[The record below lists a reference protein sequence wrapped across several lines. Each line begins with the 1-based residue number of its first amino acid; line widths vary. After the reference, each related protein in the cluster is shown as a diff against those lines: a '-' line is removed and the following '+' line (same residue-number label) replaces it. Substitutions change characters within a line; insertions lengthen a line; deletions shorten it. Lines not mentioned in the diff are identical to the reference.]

1 MLLKKI
7 YLIFF
12 VFLFLSC
19 NNNLIT
25 IDESLNPKEY
35 KNVSALVVIN
45 PTEND
50 KPKDEV
56 WLQIQK
62 SSREIGNSVTEN
74 SELKIQNSYVERTA
88 PHNSLDSSLLVQKN
102 SRAAES
108 KIRFQSFKVGEVH
121 TFSDY
126 DNSRIVARMVAEGE
140 YCYIWQDDEALPNAK
155 LSEEEIKEFI
165 TKFDAIYLKQTNLC
179 GPKYDGTSKYENI
192 INPCKKISILLTDIK
207 PDVFGGFFRPYDYV
221 SANDSAKMEVIVVD
235 SVEAKNKEKVSMLY
249 STLVHEFSHLL
260 TFVNKNLKY
269 GLNYETWY
277 TEMLAMITEDF
288 FMQDLGVDYRNSSQ
302 ARLEAFVTGGY
313 IYGFKNWAKDDS
325 PYLNCSYSNAYA
337 FGAFLARNYGGAKLI
352 HEICTNEY
360 VNEES
365 VVNAVNTI
373 NGTSKTFSELLEEYS
388 FLLLNPQAKKSELS
402 SLYKESLGKV
412 NNYEY
417 ALSKIDLSN
426 LPAPEKVEIKSIIPE
441 KVSEC
446 DFGSYGFYFVTFE
459 KPTNIFLGKKDFL
472 LEQYF

>member
-1 MLLKKI
+1 MLLKNN

-25 IDESLNPKEY
+25 IDEALNPKEY

-45 PTEND
+45 PTKND
-50 KPKDEV
+50 KPKNEV

-121 TFSDY
+121 DFSDY

-192 INPCKKISILLTDIK
+192 IKLLTDIK
-207 PDVFGGFFRPYDYV
+207 PDVFVGFFRPYDYV

-235 SVEAKNKEKVSMLY
+235 SVEAKDKGKVSMLY

-269 GLNYETWY
+269 GLNYESWY

-288 FMQDLGVDYRNSSQ
+288 FMQDLGVDYRNSPQ

-325 PYLNCSYSNAYA
+325 PYLYCSYSNAYA

-352 HEICTNEY
+352 HEICINEY

-365 VVNAVNTI
+365 VVNAVNKI
-373 NGTSKTFSELLEEYS
+373 NGTKKTFSELLEEYS
-388 FLLLNPQAKKSELS
+388 FVLINHRAVAEGA
-402 SLYKESLGKV
+402 SLYKETSYKI
-412 NNYEY
+412 NDYEY
-417 ALSKIDLSN
+417 HLSKIDLAN
-426 LPAPEKVEIKSIIPE
+426 LPAQEVVSINSIIPE
-441 KVSEC
+441 KVFEC
-446 DFGSYGFYFVTFE
+446 DLGAYGFYFVTFE

-472 LEQYF
+472 LGYIL

>member
-1 MLLKKI
+1 MLLKKN

-25 IDESLNPKEY
+25 IDEALNPKEY

-45 PTEND
+45 PTKND
-50 KPKDEV
+50 KPKNEV

-74 SELKIQNSYVERTA
+74 SELKIQNSYVERTV

-121 TFSDY
+121 AFSDY

-140 YCYIWQDDEALPNAK
+140 YCYIWQDDDALPNAK

-207 PDVFGGFFRPYDYV
+207 PDVFVGFFRPYDYV
-221 SANDSAKMEVIVVD
+221 SANNSAEMEVIVVD
-235 SVEAKNKEKVSMLY
+235 SVEAKDKGKVSMLY

-269 GLNYETWY
+269 GLNYESWY

-288 FMQDLGVDYRNSSQ
+288 FMQDLGVDYRNSPQ

-325 PYLNCSYSNAYA
+325 PYLYCSYSNAYA

-352 HEICTNEY
+352 HEICINEY

-365 VVNAVNTI
+365 VVNAVNKI
-373 NGTSKTFSELLEEYS
+373 NGTKKTFSELLEEYS
-388 FLLLNPQAKKSELS
+388 FVLINHRAVAEGA
-402 SLYKESLGKV
+402 SLYKETSYKI
-412 NNYEY
+412 NDYEY
-417 ALSKIDLSN
+417 HLSKIDLAN
-426 LPAPEKVEIKSIIPE
+426 LPAQGKVEIKSIIPE
-441 KVSEC
+441 KVFEC
-446 DFGSYGFYFVTFE
+446 DLGAYGFYFVTFE

-472 LEQYF
+472 LGYIL